1 MFGNRILKFYSKL
14 LVYYHYYMSVSVC
27 MHVVSKLLV
36 YYACICRYMSI
47 ASSFRFGSSITP
59 TDVIYCALPLYHT
72 NGGILG
78 AGQMVLYGNALALRR
93 KFSAS
98 NFWNDCIKYKCTVSD
113 EWMKGMEENEKLLP
127 TETWVHVHSRAVGL
141 FFAY

>member
-1 MFGNRILKFYSKL
+1 M
-14 LVYYHYYMSVSVC
+14 
-27 MHVVSKLLV
+27 
-36 YYACICRYMSI
+36 

-59 TDVIYCALPLYHT
+59 NDVIYCALPLYHT

-78 AGQMVLYGNALALRR
+78 VGQVVLYGNTLALRR

-113 EWMKGMEENEKLLP
+113 EWMKGMEENEKLLLN
-127 TETWVHVHSRAVGL
+127 ET
-141 FFAY
+141 

>member
-1 MFGNRILKFYSKL
+1 MS
-14 LVYYHYYMSVSVC
+14 LVNFSIF
-27 MHVVSKLLV
+27 HVHLVSKLLV
-36 YYACICRYMSI
+36 YYACIFRYMSM

-59 TDVIYCALPLYHT
+59 NDVMYCALPLYHT

-78 AGQMVLYGNALALRR
+78 VGQVVLYGNTLALRR

-113 EWMKGMEENEKLLP
+113 ERTKGMEENEKLLP
-127 TETWVHVHSRAVGL
+127 NEMCACT
-141 FFAY
+141 